1 MISLLNGL
9 SLKLKTDMKHQ
20 WDSRFLVVHLRNKVS
35 EVFLVLNLWILEKII
50 VQRSDQDQHLA
61 PVDVRGVSNLL
72 NTFLSLSVQKLFGHI
87 KILFIET
94 LHNVCPK

>member
-1 MISLLNGL
+1 M
-9 SLKLKTDMKHQ
+9 
-20 WDSRFLVVHLRNKVS
+20 VHLRNKVS

-72 NTFLSLSVQKLFGHI
+72 NTFLSLSVQKLFRHI
-87 KILFIET
+87 KILLIET